1 MPDKLTEI
9 YNAYKADG
17 VTKAQSEQQFRNWM
31 AGKNYRAGIYNDLKR
46 QGAKL
51 GTFEEFSERLGY
63 KQKSNIPQDF
73 GSLNIGEA
81 SKSAFQRSQETNV
94 VDKRHTTGNPIQQTE
109 RIFGKPAYIPRIV
122 KNKDIQRGLRT
133 DIGGGYSLEYDDN
146 QFARK
151 KQDDISREAKELNR
165 QIVKEAA
172 DVADKLNA
180 NEWERILR
188 SNARGNSNGDIAAL
202 SAMAKEF
209 NERNG
214 DAATMNK
221 LIQAFSNGYF
231 SDANKKLVEAKAKE
245 LGVDPYVLWD
255 KMMPGIEQA
264 VRDRYVEK
272 NMPKNEA
279 DYVVRGLKNSL
290 LGQIGQRFV
299 TTSDERELINEGEQ
313 RYAEKLEKEIKDKG
327 VVSLAGAAKYGNT
340 ALGMA
345 ADILPFSVAG
355 AGSKLSMQ
363 GVNAGVNFIT
373 KTPLGKRLLGR
384 FMGTTAKELTEKY
397 GAAGAARIAN
407 FVESNKG
414 FFGTL
419 LSDGVKGTLQSGL
432 TLGNYGAM
440 SYLVGEGADKI
451 EKGDTKNWVGG
462 LLSSYGDEF
471 LTGLKFGAVGAVGS
485 SWGRRVGITGAETS
499 KMEMAK
505 NALKKAAIT
514 TGAFAAESLAF
525 RSEQMWDEWSKDHK
539 VDVVDNFIQ
548 GACENLAMKIGSG
561 HIKSWHPANILR
573 SMTMSGVDNRLVLSS
588 AEKKEFLANTNAR
601 NLLEACEALNPD
613 RRTNAEMGIE
623 HKPNYRHRSLGGH
636 DTEGNP
642 VGYLQQFLEDKTIS
656 FRTRQKVAAALGGVI
671 SKEVPRTSRIVVS
684 EDNQGIG
691 VVKAYAEDG
700 ELLSIDTCRKGEAE
714 AKKQELLDKRDD
726 RDFKNAYNSA
736 ITSLTD
742 DESAEIGEQAAK
754 ELGYKSY
761 ADYVEKN
768 ANMTS
773 LNTKAEKKKFDEAV
787 KKKYAAKVGEKTKA
801 VLDIQREIGEE
812 FGLDM
817 DKVIA
822 KDPVK
827 RTDEEKKAIAEF
839 NARLRDRATDK
850 NNEKQQSQL
859 AKQNGA
865 DKAEQ
870 TDVNNS
876 EEFSAAAAEVNNRL
890 TEASTRWM
898 QMLETNPDLAEWVK
912 ANPDA
917 DVSEMRELF
926 GDEAADAY
934 LELSNAQAAKDG
946 FTNHTGQKIED
957 ETQKQVEQSVFT
969 GTINGEEDKDNVCL
983 LEGQNGESYVLV
995 GGEVTIDENGKI
1007 ELVSDGGIAIVRD
1020 EKGNIVQL
1028 TDLDGYKANRVSM
1041 EDYANTVRTGLQEQK
1056 TKEIQASEPEA
1067 PTNEEGGEKPSS
1079 PSGGSED
1086 RPNGENRPNISI
1098 KPKGGDKPDEPKGNG
1113 GSVPP
1118 ANGGEK
1124 PNTPEGENKPSEP
1137 NENGGGGDEPE
1148 QPTFRDGAPV
1158 PMDENGEP
1166 DFNKMSPEQGAE
1178 LYRDTFGGEA
1188 EKLLDDEIK
1197 KAEKD
1202 LKNAQKMKVGGSSWS
1217 EKKASME
1224 AKEEAEAEAQR
1235 RLEMLENIK
1244 KTLTAKKVEE
1254 GMGEKPAN
1262 SGANDERT
1270 ARAKTKFDNAPKL
1283 KGRHGTRT
1291 LSNGMKLSGTF
1302 YIVSAE
1308 SLTPSHNAL
1317 DGYKK
1322 NEDFPVTEDGKTAN
1336 NRDYESDKD
1345 AQTVTDGIANNYDG
1359 QAVSQVPVVS
1369 DEGVVYDG
1377 NGRTMAGQKAAVNGK
1392 DKAYTESL
1400 IENIEGF
1407 GVTAEEL
1414 EKSGVEHPRVVFVL
1428 DERLPYDTKTFAL
1441 FNKQEKK
1448 TQNNTNVAI
1457 ENSKKLTPKEIGSII
1472 AEISE
1477 NKTLDSFFNSP
1488 KAINNLIKTLVY
1500 KGIIGQNEVAGLKD
1514 GDLLSAA
1521 GEEFVEN
1528 LLLGS
1533 FFKEETIKKLGIEKG
1548 LKRKVLSAIKS
1559 VMDNAKL
1566 GEYNLGDE
1574 IDQAVQLLYEAK
1586 RYGSKVATLLREQ
1599 DFVNGNA
1606 ADRYPTASQI
1616 MALALEGK
1624 VDDFRE
1630 LIEIYNNTVNGRV
1643 EGKVDLFGDTPT
1655 KEEILNEVL
1664 KLEGWSKYGIKPK
1677 ETKQEGHDDVGG
1689 SKGTEPQTRGKGEGN
1704 GGGVGGNKLKLR
1716 IPLNSPEVNPDD
1728 PIETAA
1734 ALYRKDHPLID
1745 EDILNTT
1752 AFDDLPEDR
1761 KQYCIDAA
1769 LDYLHGED
1777 DSAISEAYYR
1787 QIYANRKPTRP
1798 KGNGGEGKTDA
1809 PIDPQQKGTQYKSDK
1824 NGGEK
1829 PATPLGGT
1837 KKTEKPKEKT
1847 REELE
1852 AEKNAADDEFD
1863 AFMKDLRKKRGGQ
1876 LNSGFIDQHL
1886 IEAAPKMFSLAAK
1899 CAYTRIKLGMFDAK
1913 EIIKDLK
1920 ARFKEAF
1927 DGFDKKDIETF
1938 YSEIMKQKWRDG
1950 NERMSLNDWA
1960 EHYKKLSPEHQKK
1973 LAGDSKLAEE
1983 KKQKE
1988 NVFIS
1993 NLKMIMGGR
2002 NVDGIRE
2009 LRQLAKELGL
2019 EGVKDTDLQE
2029 LAETAVVSRA
2039 RDIASSKAMSEER
2052 KFAEMKKLYE
2062 NQPTFS
2068 QRDSERVAKQQYST
2082 PAPYAYLANMYVK
2095 GNGKEINSA
2104 LEPSAGNGMLTI
2116 GLPID
2121 KVHVNDIDE
2130 VRVLNLNRQGFKI
2143 VTSQDGT
2150 QPFGD
2155 KNVDVV
2161 VTNPPFGTTTPRDYD
2176 GYKISSLEGQMAI
2189 NALESMK
2196 DDGRAAIIIG
2206 GKTEYAQNGSL
2217 KPKDKAFLGYL
2228 YSHYNVEDVI
2238 NVDGSLYVKQGTTY
2252 PTRIILINGRRL
2264 NENSFPPV
2272 KDKAKAETVKDYDE
2286 LYKRI
2291 NDDLL
2296 RSGRLDTTS
2305 GEGTRKVRPESD
2317 KQSTD
2322 DSDGKGLP
2330 IRGGKR
2336 GKHEATDVSSGLSG
2350 EGMVRLGENGLGNG
2364 RGAERG
2370 TEGGLSEGDTGA
2382 NTTRTEPSQSEGG
2395 KYRPNRIRRVQEQ
2408 GGSGR
2413 TASQPNANGTSDVG
2427 RGRLAVKEKEE
2438 RDLTSEKVTYT
2449 PKSGNPFTLQ
2459 SVMPADQQEA
2469 VNRNLEKLGDVDQ
2482 FLINE
2487 LGYNDKEDLYKHL
2500 AAEQIDAVAMAIH
2513 QAQQGNGF
2521 IIGDMTG
2528 IGKGRQA
2535 ASLIRYAKRQGQVPI
2550 YFTKTAGLLSDV
2562 YRDLVDIGSSE
2573 LRPFVFG
2580 SSNEAA
2586 ITDSDGNVV
2595 YKLPSK
2601 KEEKRV
2607 LDYIEKNGKLP
2618 EEYDYVLTTYSQV
2631 QNGLIEYGEN
2641 GSRKENGKKPTPAA
2655 LNGQRK
2661 RDAIEKLVGNGYLI
2675 LDESHTAG
2683 GDSSQGNYFQH
2694 IIQKTKSVTFFSAT
2708 FAKRPDN
2715 MPIYALRTAMNKGG
2729 LKASELIEAVRRGG
2743 TTLQEVMS
2751 RALTECGQ
2759 MIRRE
2764 RDMTGVTIDWKAID
2778 NPEKVEEQRAQYDS
2792 IIGLFNDII
2801 NFQKTY
2807 VNEYIDKENTR
2818 LAAIQAS
2825 MDIKRGTAALG
2836 IKNTPF
2842 ASKAFNTVQQV
2853 LLSLKAKSAAERAV
2867 EYLKKDMKP
2876 VIALSNTNES
2886 QAGGIALGEEMDA
2899 PDLSVSLKK
2908 GLAGTLRYTTKGA
2921 KNDSESGYIKLSDLG
2936 EEATKAYY
2944 ELEKKIEQSSTGLSL
2959 SPIDVIKN
2967 VIEGAGY
2974 KVGELTG
2981 RTTEFVYNEN
2991 GTVTKVKRT
3000 ETDKKKLARQFN
3012 DGELDAL
3019 ILNKSAATGISLHA
3033 SSKFKDTKKRVMI
3046 VAQQQLDVNDE
3057 VQMRG
3062 RIDRT
3067 GQLLRGAY
3075 EYVVSLIPAEQRLLM
3090 MFKAKLKSLDANT
3103 TSSQKS
3109 KFNEMEVADITN
3121 KYGDSVVREYMAE
3134 HLDLYAK
3141 MADPFGW
3148 ESAYGG
3154 DLEAIDPQKLVTTR
3168 GDVRNGEAGQDA
3180 NKLLGRMA
3188 LLKVAEQEKMLQE
3201 ISDLYAAE
3209 INRLSEMGENDLE
3222 ITEIPLKAKTL
3233 DKAIWRKGLEPNG
3246 DNAFADN
3253 TYVEKVNMAVLR
3265 KPMKAEEVKKA
3276 QDGLTG
3282 EKTWEEY
3289 KEEKK
3294 AAVKAYYDQ
3303 KIEEAT
3309 QKNEERAVKLAT
3321 KAREKY
3327 IKDAK
3332 RGQKNSGMS
3341 DEQIEKM
3348 ADFQYKNIYDGEKE
3362 KLDTIVKNLRT
3373 KADAF
3378 ERVLDTFST
3387 EEAYALPVDMNNPSE
3402 MSAFGNSY
3410 GRLIDIKITD
3420 NFSPNASSVS
3430 FATMDGR
3437 RKVTFP
3443 ISGKVGKGDSKT
3455 DVITSISTMTK
3466 QAVSAGDKHLK
3477 VLAMDAANWDRLTPN
3492 ENRKDGYIITGN
3504 LIQALADTSARG
3516 VGGQLVKYTTDT
3528 GEVKTGILM
3537 SERFEPKAIHNDV
3550 PISEMTDKIHDGIRH
3565 GSIENVTSSDGEVKI
3580 TWRYDYIKGGLSY
3593 QIRVPKSQ
3601 KRGGKYFMD
3610 KGLLD
3615 LVEGKNFETR
3625 GNSMMAEF
3633 REDSLRPILD
3643 RLSKLGVKVQ
3653 EEKTDTERYQEAKK
3667 SEFEQFMEDAPETEN
3682 IKTSDRS
3689 AMQKF
3694 SDRVLSFRSAETKDY
3709 PTYNAQKTTVEIKAD
3724 NLFRSEKDW
3733 FSWKKYGNSI
3743 AFHDK
3748 ENGCSYWLSACKDA
3762 QGHLKSVFVTKY
3774 HDFKDGADSKPRL
3787 QKVDSEDLPKGY
3799 RDERY
3804 QKTDGTT
3811 EMSEREKTLRDA
3823 VVETMKSA
3831 GLDVSMDVE
3840 EGQRVLDEANGKVR
3854 MSAKKRRALE
3864 TVSVSQDE
3872 KHQPTVVSSANG
3884 AKVLKELD
3892 STKEKYE
3899 NQSNRTNTFIGDVA
3913 KALGAQRYGSSSE
3926 YVTFETKNGRIVT
3939 IRLANHNA
3947 KVSNFDA
3954 NGEPEGI
3961 SIVVTAKQNERM
3973 TDDGMAHVVEYYYD
3987 AIKLRRADGK
3997 PLAEIVRS
4005 IKQAL
4010 YSGEFKDTTGLAER
4024 QEVNADDVTRYQ
4036 KVYHGS
4042 GAEFDHFDHSHMG
4055 EGEGA
4060 QAYGWGTYVT
4070 EVEGIGRTYA
4080 KASKYN
4086 IQLRISELEANISRT
4101 ERSLPFLKGE
4111 TKEEE
4116 QRLISQWKEEL
4127 DKLRG
4132 EEEKGQ
4138 YHLYTVEIPDDT
4150 GENYLSWDKP
4160 LTEKQFETIN
4170 KALAHLMDSPAIPD
4184 RMKEKLREWNDGHDP
4199 VINILKG
4206 STGKQVY
4213 EAIKAEIL
4221 DEYTSKFL
4229 SSLGFAGIKYPADY
4243 LRGGREDGKSN
4254 YVIFNEKDAKIT
4266 DHVRFFRTKDGE
4278 AYGYTIGG
4286 KIYIDPR
4293 IANSE
4298 TPVHEYAHLWATA
4311 LRSGNAEEWKNVV
4324 GLMKGTSV
4332 WEEVKKRYPELKTD
4346 DDIADEVLATY
4357 SGRRG
4362 AERLREEMDNAKG
4375 DAKGVLQRVKE
4386 AIERFWK
4393 ATADMLHIHYKSAE
4407 EVADRVMKD
4416 LLDGVDPRKM
4426 GEPHEGGYNLHK
4438 VTDKEELE
4446 KLDKEKT
4453 FRMYSSMQEVDGKL
4467 YSPMAAIIGGKRSD
4481 AAEIGAWMKADEH
4494 PELVKD
4500 GKFTLVKTDG
4510 KKGLG
4515 EGDVGA
4521 AYNPYM
4527 HTSSSMMNDQFTG
4540 AYARGNIKVVEW
4552 EVPEN
4557 EKTSGY
4563 HAEGAKN
4570 SVGIVPWHSGSV
4582 NGLLPKERQRSVML
4596 SRYRKGVRVVPDS
4609 EVAEKIAN
4617 QLRGTGLAIP
4627 WNVVTPNQLEELAK
4641 IGVPITTEESGT
4653 QAKETKAKFEAQKAE
4668 LEEKYPQ
4675 ARFVNVKM
4683 TKEAHKEWG
4692 KDGGTRYRK
4701 GEAPEESVLRDNA
4714 TKRKAVDE
4722 TVKKSGSKVN
4732 VHESVDDID
4741 NPEVKSAIERGE
4753 NVKGWYD
4760 TKTGE
4765 VHLYMPNVTD
4775 KYDTQ
4780 KTIAHETIGHKG
4792 MRGLLGEQG
4801 YRELMRNLYTH
4812 MSKEEAAEVNRLMM
4826 ENGWDFYTAMD
4837 EYVADKAEDMVWN
4850 PKAATFW
4857 ENVKHYVTEA
4867 INRIG
4872 YRIKPNVNDVKYW
4885 LWESK
4890 RALNNGDALNSMK
4903 RNSFLWKLRRGQK
4916 ARLDD
4921 IVSFNGKDGVTDE
4934 DVLQVR
4940 QLYKKGSLKPDK
4952 NDTPLTSATK
4962 QAIDDALNSASFK
4975 RNECWMDS
4983 KHGLKVLID
4992 NMGKG
4997 LKKGMNSSMDAYH
5010 GAINQSSI
5018 VAEKQE
5024 NMNRQQLATLNDKVK
5039 DCTLKLG
5046 GGERGYED
5054 LNRYVYAKSGL
5065 ERNRVLLVRDT
5076 AEKIDRKIKEIN
5088 KAIALDAKAKGEEP
5102 KLLSMSAVELFR
5114 DGRFREEKEW
5124 QDELLKKGKISLTEY
5139 CGNLDH
5145 CIKTFQFAHTG
5156 DKEFDEHINDLNNWI
5171 REEIQDKYDPN
5182 KNDYSGILSMTEFHD
5197 GDEVNE
5203 ANIIDFVM
5211 QTENTLGEDSVKELW
5226 SSIREVTQF
5235 SLDND
5240 YNYGLIDKS
5249 AHDRASSMFTFYVPM
5264 RGFKDGSAED
5274 SYAYMRDENSGANA
5288 GNTLIHAKGRT
5299 TLGESIFGTMAN
5311 LAQRSISRGED
5322 NKNKQRLY
5330 RLAYQWVKDHT
5341 DESGN
5346 LTEEPPMI
5354 VSDVWYVKKRDETTG
5369 EEYWEPELPN
5379 IDDEMSEKAVRA
5391 KIERFEQNM
5400 QNAEKNGT
5408 ATRVAPKARYDKPFK
5423 VADHKNEHIV
5433 FVKIGG
5439 KTKMVIFP
5447 GNPRPAQA
5455 INGDTQFGGNQ
5466 NKLMRAMAAAFT
5478 SYNPTFLVSNTARD
5492 TIFAHNN
5499 VSIRESA
5506 QYLAR
5511 FTKNQAMLLSG
5522 IKQKDGET
5530 GRRNKAGY
5538 YGLLTKYKKGIKPET
5553 KLEEYFKEFMDNGG
5567 RTGFVKAKTIKDL
5580 EEEIKNNAIR
5590 GKIEESITKALLYL
5604 PEVIETANAR
5614 FENANRFA
5622 AYLTSRQE
5630 GRSVMR
5636 SVSDAKE
5643 VSTNFNRSGA
5653 GSKAYKN
5660 AGRLEKMSGYT
5671 YDFFRNTK
5679 LFFNAGMQS
5688 LAILSTNVKNHPWK
5702 TVATTVASSMVAGGL
5717 IIPALNYLI
5726 AYATGEDDMYSELPE
5741 WDRRNNICIYLT
5753 HGSFLK
5759 IPLPIE
5765 IRGFYGLGDVAL
5777 GAMRPEYRSNAG
5789 IALDALKQLTQI
5801 LPIDFMGDGSG
5812 VIGSLLP
5819 TVIQPVYHTIVNK
5832 DWTGKSL
5839 YKDTPYNQ
5847 NDPEYTKAF
5856 KSENDWLVGISK
5868 LINSASGGTD
5878 DTKGVLDHKYMNNP
5892 AVWGELISGYTGGAG
5907 SDALRAT
5914 GFASRVFK
5922 MDWSDF
5928 STREIPLLRGFI
5940 STPTERT
5947 KYYRSLNR
5955 YYKYKEDAEKYG
5967 HDLNKSL
5974 KSSDPMVRNR
5984 ALRDIYEKKPE
5995 YIMYQK
6001 VNNLEKELSRKR
6013 QSIKALNPSE
6023 EQKKIY
6029 QDQMNDKK
6037 VDLVYELEGRER
6049 KEAKD
6054 KDKK

>member
-151 KQDDISREAKELNR
+151 KQDDISREANELNR

-202 SAMAKEF
+202 SAMAKGF

-671 SKEVPRTSRIVVS
+671 SKVVPRTSRIVVS

-726 RDFKNAYNSA
+726 SDFKNAYNSA

-768 ANMTS
+768 ANIAS

-850 NNEKQQSQL
+850 NNEKQQAQL

-983 LEGQNGESYVLV
+983 LNGQNGESYVLV

-1020 EKGNIVQL
+1020 ENGNIAQL

-1086 RPNGENRPNISI
+1086 RPNGENRPNIPI

-1158 PMDENGEP
+1158 PMNENGEP

-1178 LYRDTFGGEA
+1178 LYRDTFGDEA

-1202 LKNAQKMKVGGSSWS
+1202 LKNAQKMKVGGGSWS
-1217 EKKASME
+1217 EKKASMK

-1244 KTLTAKKVEE
+1244 KALTAKKVEE

-1302 YIVSAE
+1302 YIVPAE

-1414 EKSGVEHPRVVFVL
+1414 EKSGIEHPRVVFVL

-1533 FFKEETIKKLGIEKG
+1533 FFKEETIKELGIEKG

-1689 SKGTEPQTRGKGEGN
+1689 SEGTEPQTRGKGEGN

-1734 ALYRKDHPLID
+1734 ALYRKDHPLTD

-1798 KGNGGEGKTDA
+1798 KGNGGGGKTDA

-1837 KKTEKPKEKT
+1837 AKTEKPKEKT

-2002 NVDGIRE
+2002 KVDGIRE

-2082 PAPYAYLANMYVK
+2082 PAPYAYLADMYVK

-2130 VRVLNLNRQGFKI
+2130 ARVLNLNRQGFKI

-2155 KNVDVV
+2155 KNVDIV
-2161 VTNPPFGTTTPRDYD
+2161 VTNPPFGTTAPRDYD

-2238 NVDGSLYVKQGTTY
+2238 NVDGSLYAKQGTTY

-2336 GKHEATDVSSGLSG
+2336 SKHEATDVSSGLSG

-2395 KYRPNRIRRVQEQ
+2395 KYHPNRIRRVQEQ

-2469 VNRNLEKLGDVDQ
+2469 VNKNLEKLGDVDQ

-2550 YFTKTAGLLSDV
+2550 YFTRTAGLLSDV

-2595 YKLPSK
+2595 YKLPSE

-2683 GDSSQGNYFQH
+2683 GNSSQGNYFQH

-2751 RALTECGQ
+2751 WALTECGQ

-2778 NPEKVEEQRAQYDS
+2778 DPEKVEEQRAQYDS

-2807 VNEYIDKENTR
+2807 VNEYIDKKNTQ

-2825 MDIKRGTAALG
+2825 IDIKRGTAALG

-2886 QAGGIALGEEMDA
+2886 QTGGIALGEEMDA

-3067 GQLLRGAY
+3067 GQLFRGAY

-3148 ESAYGG
+3148 ESAYGD
-3154 DLEAIDPQKLVTTR
+3154 DLETIDPQKLVTTR

-3222 ITEIPLKAKTL
+3222 ITEMPLKAKTL
-3233 DKAIWRKGLEPNG
+3233 DKAVWRKGSEPNG

-3282 EKTWEEY
+3282 GKTWEEY

-3362 KLDTIVKNLRT
+3362 KLDTIVKNFST

-3387 EEAYALPVDMNNPSE
+3387 EEAYALPADMNNPSE

-3504 LIQALADTSARG
+3504 LIQALVDTSAQG
-3516 VGGQLVKYTTDT
+3516 AGGQLMKYTTDT
-3528 GEVKTGILM
+3528 GKVKTGILM

-3667 SEFEQFMEDAPETEN
+3667 SGFEQFMEDAPETEN

-3709 PTYNAQKTTVEIKAD
+3709 PTYNAQKTTVRIKAD

-3733 FSWKKYGNSI
+3733 FSLKKYGNSI

-3748 ENGCSYWLSACKDA
+3748 ENGCSYELYAYKDA
-3762 QGHLKSVFVTKY
+3762 QGYLKSVFVAKY

-3787 QKVDSEDLPKGY
+3787 QKVDSEDLSKGY

-3811 EMSEREKTLRDA
+3811 KVSEREKTLRDA

-3831 GLDVSMDVE
+3831 GLDVSMDME
-3840 EGQRVLDEANGKVR
+3840 EGQRVLDEANGEVR
-3854 MSAKKRRALE
+3854 MQAKMSALTKAANSIRNWLTGNKRNKAFTIELPLTTQRMIRKVMGRDFESHVITANNIAHAYKNHG
-3864 TVSVSQDE
+3864 V
-3872 KHQPTVVSSANG
+3872 NG
-3884 AKVLKELD
+3884 AKITDKSIPL
-3892 STKEKYE
+3892 TKEDMELLPYIMTAPDYIRK
-3899 NQSNRTNTFIGDVA
+3899 
-3913 KALGAQRYGSSSE
+3913 GS
-3926 YVTFETKNGRIVT
+3926 
-3939 IRLANHNA
+3939 
-3947 KVSNFDA
+3947 D
-3954 NGEPEGI
+3954 
-3961 SIVVTAKQNERM
+3961 
-3973 TDDGMAHVVEYYYD
+3973 
-3987 AIKLRRADGK
+3987 
-3997 PLAEIVRS
+3997 
-4005 IKQAL
+4005 
-4010 YSGEFKDTTGLAER
+4010 DTTGRESVRFYKTLNNGYVIVVEKEQKDSPNDMETITMWAEKSSSNVADAR
-4024 QEVNADDVTRYQ
+4024 TSTSPTIDARNVIISTEDAAKIRKDAENAIENDVNIRKQ
-4036 KVYHGS
+4036 RVYHGS
-4042 GAEFDHFDHSHMG
+4042 GAD
-4055 EGEGA
+4055 
-4060 QAYGWGTYVT
+4060 
-4070 EVEGIGRTYA
+4070 
-4080 KASKYN
+4080 
-4086 IQLRISELEANISRT
+4086 
-4101 ERSLPFLKGE
+4101 
-4111 TKEEE
+4111 
-4116 QRLISQWKEEL
+4116 
-4127 DKLRG
+4127 
-4132 EEEKGQ
+4132 
-4138 YHLYTVEIPDDT
+4138 
-4150 GENYLSWDKP
+4150 
-4160 LTEKQFETIN
+4160 
-4170 KALAHLMDSPAIPD
+4170 
-4184 RMKEKLREWNDGHDP
+4184 
-4199 VINILKG
+4199 
-4206 STGKQVY
+4206 
-4213 EAIKAEIL
+4213 
-4221 DEYTSKFL
+4221 
-4229 SSLGFAGIKYPADY
+4229 
-4243 LRGGREDGKSN
+4243 
-4254 YVIFNEKDAKIT
+4254 IT

-4278 AYGYTIGG
+4278 AYGYTVGG

-4375 DAKGVLQRVKE
+4375 DAKSALQRVKE

-4393 ATADMLHIHYKSAE
+4393 TTADMLHIHYTSAE
-4407 EVADRVMKD
+4407 EIADRVMKD

-4552 EVPEN
+4552 EVPES

-4596 SRYRKGVRVVPDS
+4596 SKYRKGVRVVPDS

-4675 ARFVNVKM
+4675 AHFVNVKM

-4701 GEAPEESVLRDNA
+4701 GEAPEESVQRDNA

-4775 KYDTQ
+4775 KYDAQ

-4812 MSKEEAAEVNRLMM
+4812 MSKEEAAEVNRRMM

-5024 NMNRQQLATLNDKVK
+5024 NLNRQQLATLNDKVK

-5076 AEKIDRKIKEIN
+5076 AEKIGRKIKEMN

-5145 CIKTFQFAHTG
+5145 CIKTFQFASTG
-5156 DKEFDEHINDLNNWI
+5156 DKELDEHINDLNNWI

-5197 GDEVNE
+5197 DDEVNE

-5264 RGFKDGSAED
+5264 RGFKGGSAED

-5341 DESGN
+5341 DENGN

-5466 NKLMRAMAAAFT
+5466 NKLMRVMAAAFT
-5478 SYNPTFLVSNTARD
+5478 SYNPTFLVSNTSRD

-5580 EEEIKNNAIR
+5580 EEEIKNNAMR
-5590 GKIEESITKALLYL
+5590 GKVEESITKALLYL

-5614 FENANRFA
+5614 FENVNRFA

-5660 AGRLEKMSGYT
+5660 ASRLEKMSGYT

-5688 LAILSTNVKNHPWK
+5688 LVILSTNVKNHPWK

-5777 GAMRPEYRSNAG
+5777 GAMRPEYRSNDG

-5832 DWTGKSL
+5832 GWTGKPL

-5914 GFASRVFK
+5914 GFASRVTK